1 MNRWVALL
9 AFVLWASSPLQ
20 QAHARRVLYAVAIG
34 NNAAPRG
41 EESLVDL
48 RYADDDAVKW
58 LRLFG
63 GVHGRSALLAVFDD
77 DTARRYPD
85 LRDRAL
91 SPSYGNLKRT
101 LEAYR
106 ERMRADRARGD
117 QPVLFLTF
125 SGHGVD
131 AERGEPALALVD
143 QPLTRTRLFGEI
155 LPLTVDAETHLIIDA
170 CRAAGV
176 LGVRG
181 AFDVELEGET
191 APLDERERGALLE
204 AQSLS
209 AFPRVG
215 ALLASSADEESYE
228 WSRIEGGVFSHE
240 LMSALRGAADVNGDL
255 AVHYSEVRAFLAA
268 ANRDIQ
274 NARARPNLVAHV
286 PAQRADAPLLELA
299 DLQGVRF
306 LHGDAGKL
314 GRFYVELDNGER
326 ILEANLAAG
335 TRVALALP
343 RDHEVFVRNHALEAE
358 LPRGESPVRIAALS
372 FTRSAVAARG
382 SVERSLRDAL
392 FASAYGS
399 DYYRGYVQSLGVE
412 GVTFGAPKPIAED
425 RAAPPVPPRRTLAIA
440 TTTLAA
446 GSFVAF
452 ATSLGLALAS
462 KHDFDSTERE
472 KEASELRDAYQ
483 RRSRAA
489 IATGVLSAVSGAA
502 ALWLWL
508 DVSRSAPGDARA
520 SVNARL
526 RF

>member
-1 MNRWVALL
+1 MSRWIAPLIVALWL
-9 AFVLWASSPLQ
+9 ALPIQ
-20 QAHARRVLYAVAIG
+20 HAHAHRVLYAVAIG
-34 NNAAPRG
+34 NNAAPGG
-41 EESLVDL
+41 EQRLEDL

-58 LRLFG
+58 LRLFAG
-63 GVHGRSALLAVFDD
+63 SRGQSALLAAFDS
-77 DTARRYPD
+77 DTALRYPE
-85 LRDRAL
+85 LRARAL
-91 SPSYGNLKRT
+91 SPSYVNLKRT

-106 ERMRADRARGD
+106 TLMRADRARGD
-117 QPVLFLTF
+117 RPVLFLTF

-131 AERGEPALALVD
+131 AARGEPALALVD
-143 QPLTRTRLFGEI
+143 QPLTRALLYGEI
-155 LPLTVDAETHLIIDA
+155 LPLTIDADTHLIIDA
-170 CRAAGV
+170 CRAEGV

-191 APLDERERGALLE
+191 VPLDARERGALLE
-204 AQSLS
+204 AQSLA

-215 ALLASSADEESYE
+215 VLLASSADQESYE

-240 LMSALRGAADVNGDL
+240 LLSALRGGADVNGDL

-268 ANRDIQ
+268 ANREIH
-274 NARARPNLVAHV
+274 NARARPNLIAYV
-286 PAQRADAPLLELA
+286 PAQRADAPLLDLA
-299 DLQGVRF
+299 DLLGVRF

-314 GRFYVELDNGER
+314 GRFFVELDNGER
-326 ILEANLAAG
+326 VLEANLAAG

-343 RDHEVFVRNHALEAE
+343 RDRVAFVRRQALEAE
-358 LPRGESPVRIAALS
+358 LPKGNAAVRIAALS
-372 FTRSAVAARG
+372 FTRASVSARG

-392 FASAYGS
+392 FASPYGS
-399 DYYRGYVQSLGVE
+399 SDYRGFVASVGVP
-412 GVTFGAPKPIAED
+412 GVTFGTPKPIAND
-425 RAAPPVPPRRTLAIA
+425 AVQPSKLSRKPLAIA
-440 TTTLAA
+440 ATAVAA
-446 GSFVAF
+446 GSLVAF

-462 KHDFDSTERE
+462 KHDFERTDRE
-472 KEASELRDAYQ
+472 KEASDLRDAYQ

-502 ALWLWL
+502 AAWLWF